1 MFGLLHRKTG
11 LKKHSGLL
19 TALAT
24 ILLGPTPDA
33 RAQDNARFIKRCGE
47 WVAKKG
53 YSVDYIEQ
61 RTGER
66 PSGNMAQNWR
76 SNLDPKD
83 AAPGDVVFIGVDGGD
98 GKGQRAEVV
107 EEVSRDVDGSIK
119 SFRTSS
125 MNIGK
130 SVEAE
135 CHVTENFGKVTTRR
149 VAFDRVIRAWRP
161 GTK

>member
-1 MFGLLHRKTG
+1 MKT
-11 LKKHSGLL
+11 LCL
-19 TALAT
+19 TAFLCVLSAASVA
-24 ILLGPTPDA
+24 PA
-33 RAQDNARFIKRCGE
+33 AHAQDNARFMRQCAD

-83 AAPGDVVFIGVDGGD
+83 AAPGDVVFVGVDTAD

-107 EEVSRDVDGSIK
+107 EEVTRNADGSIK

-130 SVEAE
+130 TVEAE

-149 VAFDRVIRAWRP
+149 VAFDRVVRAWRP
-161 GTK
+161 DKK